1 MALFQD
7 NTSNF
12 KLQASSLATAPLFWR
27 TFPWDQL
34 IAMPTPRHCLQL
46 TLEHESPP
54 HNFHILIIRRSWEQK
69 LGRQSLSFLCSLA
82 VDLFS
87 LFFTPFNNSTFPP
100 LSNFNLQVLIMTST
114 SPYLL
119 SLRVYSRT
127 PDSVVGRM
135 SALSSAL
142 TRTVAIIL
150 LAGLLPGVKADCW
163 IDSYVSC

>member
-1 MALFQD
+1 
-7 NTSNF
+7 
-12 KLQASSLATAPLFWR
+12 
-27 TFPWDQL
+27 
-34 IAMPTPRHCLQL
+34 
-46 TLEHESPP
+46 
-54 HNFHILIIRRSWEQK
+54 
-69 LGRQSLSFLCSLA
+69 
-82 VDLFS
+82 
-87 LFFTPFNNSTFPP
+87 
-100 LSNFNLQVLIMTST
+100 MTST

-135 SALSSAL
+135 SALIAALSSAL